1 MQGNLSTC
9 TRPPARSWTPL
20 PPMRVAIFKS
30 LPVRLAGLILAL
42 GGLSLLVLTELN
54 RRAVERILFEQSE
67 VQAMLATNAVVEGLD
82 GVIGGVERLAR
93 LVARDLEERAP
104 TRAEL
109 ERLSRV
115 VLLDQPQIYGFAIAL
130 DPGAPEARAGAAVY
144 RSQVAARFVSF
155 DLTSPARAFW
165 DRDWYRETAD
175 KGLSSWSEPFFDRD
189 GSERNVIR
197 LSVPVWRR
205 EGDKRRVAGAVSA
218 VVELDWLRRLANSN
232 EFSETSFTIVF
243 SRTGRIVIHPRD
255 NYVITETIDTLAE
268 KTNSPALAEM
278 RQMVVA
284 RKQGSMRYQEPLT
297 GRRVHANYKPAR
309 TAGWGVIFGHDEAE
323 FLRPQNEFR
332 RLSALYLV
340 AALLLLAGIVIGVT
354 RRALR
359 PLGPLALASDEIARG
374 NLDCEVP
381 ATRRAD
387 EVGRLASA
395 FRAMRD
401 ALKAQNLERRWAGQ
415 ALAHQLKYNQLII
428 DSIGELVFVLTK
440 SLSVTRI
447 NPAVTRFAGHAPA
460 DVVRAPVLRI
470 LSLAPSTAGGEA
482 VSLAEAL
489 RAGRSLHDV
498 GAELRTKTGGVLRV
512 RLAFAPL
519 TDENKVVGAVV
530 TLRIDE
536 ADLPQNA

>member
-1 MQGNLSTC
+1 
-9 TRPPARSWTPL
+9 
-20 PPMRVAIFKS
+20 MRVAIFKS

-42 GGLSLLVLTELN
+42 GGLALLALTELN
-54 RRAVERILFEQSE
+54 RRAVERILYEQSE

-82 GVIGGVERLAR
+82 GVIGAVERLTR
-93 LVARDLEERAP
+93 LVARDLEERTPA
-104 TRAEL
+104 RAEL

-115 VLLDQPQIYGFAIAL
+115 VLLDQPQIFGFAVAL
-130 DPGAPEARAGAAVY
+130 DPGAPADRVGAAVY
-144 RSQVAARFVSF
+144 RSQVASRFVSF
-155 DLTSPARAFW
+155 DLAAPERAFW
-165 DRDWYRETAD
+165 ERDWYREAAD
-175 KGLSSWSEPFFDRD
+175 KGLSAWSEPFFDRE
-189 GSERNVIR
+189 GAERNVIR

-205 EGDKRRVAGAVSA
+205 EGDKRRVAGVVSA
-218 VVELDWLRRLANSN
+218 VVELDWLQRLANSN

-255 NYVITETIDTLAE
+255 SYVITETIDTLAE
-268 KTNSPALAEM
+268 KTNTPALAEM

-332 RLSALYLV
+332 RLSALYLG

-374 NLDCEVP
+374 NLDCDVP
-381 ATRRAD
+381 APRRAD

-415 ALAHQLKYNQLII
+415 ALEHQLKYNQLII

-447 NPAVTRFAGHAPA
+447 NPAVTRFAGYSPA
-460 DVVRAPVLRI
+460 DVVRAPVLRF
-470 LSLAPSTAGGEA
+470 LSLTPSASGGEETA
-482 VSLAEAL
+482 LAEAL

-498 GAELRTKTGGVLRV
+498 AAVLRTKTGSSLRV

-519 TDENKVVGAVV
+519 TDENRVVGAVV

-536 ADLPQNA
+536 ADLPTSA

>member
-1 MQGNLSTC
+1 M
-9 TRPPARSWTPL
+9 PARTCKLLAAASS
-20 PPMRVAIFKS
+20 MRVAFFKS

-42 GGLSLLVLTELN
+42 GGICLLVLTELN

-82 GVIGGVERLAR
+82 GVIGAVERLTR
-93 LVARDLEERAP
+93 LVARDIEERAP
-104 TRAEL
+104 GRAEL

-115 VLLDQPQIYGFAIAL
+115 VLLDQPQIFGFAVAL
-130 DPGAPEARAGAAVY
+130 DPGPPADRVGAAVY
-144 RSQVAARFVSF
+144 RSQVASRFVAF
-155 DLTSPARAFW
+155 DLAAPERAFW
-165 DRDWYRETAD
+165 ERDWYREAAD
-175 KGLSSWSEPFFDRD
+175 KGLSAWSEPFFDRD

-205 EGDKRRVAGAVSA
+205 EGDKRRVVGAVSA
-218 VVELDWLRRLANSN
+218 IVELDWLQRLANSN

-255 NYVITETIDTLAE
+255 SYVITETIDTLAE
-268 KTNSPALAEM
+268 KTNTPALAEM

-284 RKQGSMRYQEPLT
+284 RKQGSMRYEEPLS

-332 RLSALYLV
+332 RLSALYLG

-359 PLGPLALASDEIARG
+359 PLGPLAVATDEIARG
-374 NLDCEVP
+374 NLDCDVP
-381 ATRRAD
+381 EPRRVD

-401 ALKAQNLERRWAGQ
+401 ALKAQHLERRWAGQ
-415 ALAHQLKYNQLII
+415 ALEHQLKYNQLII

-447 NPAVTRFAGHAPA
+447 NPAVTRFAGYTPA
-460 DVVRAPVLRI
+460 DVVRAPILRLI
-470 LSLAPSTAGGEA
+470 SLAPSATDGVE

-489 RAGRSLHDV
+489 RDARSLNDV
-498 GAELRTKTGGVLRV
+498 ATGLRTKSGAVLRA
-512 RLAFAPL
+512 RLSFAPL
-519 TDENKVVGAVV
+519 TDENRIVGAVV
-530 TLRIDE
+530 TLRIEE
-536 ADLPQNA
+536 ADLPPRA